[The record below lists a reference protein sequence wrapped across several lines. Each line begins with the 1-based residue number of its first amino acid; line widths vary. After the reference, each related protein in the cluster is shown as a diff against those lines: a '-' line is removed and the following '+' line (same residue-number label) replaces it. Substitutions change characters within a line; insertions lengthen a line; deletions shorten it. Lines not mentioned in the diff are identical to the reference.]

1 MTKVVQVS
9 TNISVDVG
17 EDISLTCE
25 TRGYPPPF
33 ITWLRNFKP
42 LHHDSRYTLTS
53 YYGYGVLH
61 ISNARLSDEG
71 MYTCVVVSRL
81 HGSTIV
87 QPAIFVTVNDG
98 RCQY

>member
-1 MTKVVQVS
+1 MTQVVQVS

-17 EDISLTCE
+17 EDIRLTCE
-25 TRGYPPPF
+25 AEGYPPLF

-42 LHHDSRYTLTS
+42 LYHDNRYTLTS

-61 ISNARLSDEG
+61 ISKARLSDEG

-81 HGSTIV
+81 YGSTIV
-87 QPAIFVTVNDG
+87 QPAVSVTVNDG
-98 RCQY
+98 RC